1 MNIEFTLPPADLLAD
16 FDAIEEALLADKSGA
31 KARRLVAY
39 FKAAEVEMR
48 EKQLR
53 STDFDEKNLAV
64 VVADALGA
72 ASRVVVAAW
81 NKLHGRELVA

>member
-16 FDAIEEALLADKSGA
+16 FEAIEEALLADKGGA
-31 KARRLVAY
+31 KARRLCEY

-53 STDFDEKNLAV
+53 SLDFDEKAMADLL
-64 VVADALGA
+64 ADALGA
-72 ASRVVVAAW
+72 SARVVAAAW
-81 NKLHGRELVA
+81 HKLHGRELAA